1 MPEKWTNKSRPPSSG
16 VMKPKPL
23 SSENHLTVPE
33 AMLMLPFP
41 TSDGALGAPVT
52 TGRIRPVPTLT
63 NLFRTRRKAQGTVGI
78 GRSSDLGLREVVR
91 GRGDLLAIAGRR
103 SPRQSQGIAGV
114 ARDHVQ
120 VEVEHR
126 LPRRAAARVEHVD
139 AVRAEPLADERSELL
154 RRRRARVEVLAP
166 DLQQVLRVLA
176 RDHEQVPARRRVD
189 VHECDGSLVLAN
201 ERGGDLARHDLAE
214 QAIGVSHRRT
224 VLATGRPGGA
234 GPVSGRAR
242 ARSL

>member
-33 AMLMLPFP
+33 AMLNCPSPLPMVLSEP
-41 TSDGALGAPVT
+41 PVT

-103 SPRQSQGIAGV
+103 SPRQPQGIAGV

-139 AVRAEPLADERSELL
+139 AVRAEPLAHERSQLL
-154 RRRRARVEVLAP
+154 GGRRARGEVLGP
-166 DLQQVLRVLA
+166 DL
-176 RDHEQVPARRRVD
+176 
-189 VHECDGSLVLAN
+189 
-201 ERGGDLARHDLAE
+201 
-214 QAIGVSHRRT
+214 
-224 VLATGRPGGA
+224 
-234 GPVSGRAR
+234 
-242 ARSL
+242 